1 MPLKRAV
8 RFLENV
14 KEKKEIVPFRHFKGG
29 VGRKA
34 QAKAWG
40 ILPLLKTLIKKIYP

>member
-1 MPLKRAV
+1 M

-14 KEKKEIVPFRHFKGG
+14 KDKKEIVPFKRYNRG

-34 QAKAWG
+34 QVHLDYRPTKLVFVTKAW
-40 ILPLLKTLIKKIYP
+40 TTC